1 MSIPHHSTNLTP
13 LQKLLASRAT
23 RSEAATALGITPSA
37 VTQLAEQLP
46 QDQESLKRSTA
57 IDEHYDTIEAKLLTQ
72 LERTIPMLLRP
83 AEIARTL
90 QIVNGAKRRGVGAIR
105 EQGPTHIIALNL
117 PLAIQNKFTVNS
129 SNQVVSAGTQDLVT
143 MPSAAV
149 PRLLESHNATTK
161 KLSTNAKDLG
171 FD

>member
-13 LQKLLASRAT
+13 LQKLLAARAT
-23 RSEAATALGITPSA
+23 RSEAAAALGITPSA

-46 QDQESLKRSTA
+46 QDQESLERSTA
-57 IDEHYDTIEAKLLTQ
+57 IDAQYDTIEAKLLTQ

-117 PLAIQNKFTVNS
+117 PLAIQNKFTVTIKTHRYHHQP
-129 SNQVVSAGTQDLVT
+129 NQLIMTHQT
-143 MPSAAV
+143 PPMN
-149 PRLLESHNATTK
+149 HNNFFINT
-161 KLSTNAKDLG
+161 
-171 FD
+171 

>member
-1 MSIPHHSTNLTP
+1 
-13 LQKLLASRAT
+13 
-23 RSEAATALGITPSA
+23 
-37 VTQLAEQLP
+37 
-46 QDQESLKRSTA
+46 
-57 IDEHYDTIEAKLLTQ
+57 
-72 LERTIPMLLRP
+72 MLLRP

-129 SNQVVSAGTQDLVT
+129 SNQVVSAGTQVLVT

>member
-1 MSIPHHSTNLTP
+1 MTTHLSSLTA
-13 LQKLLASRAT
+13 LLSRGAS
-23 RSEAATALGITPSA
+23 RSEAAASLGITPSA
-37 VTQLAEQLP
+37 VTQLASTLTP
-46 QDQESLKRSTA
+46 SDESLERSTA
-57 IDEHYDTIEAKLLTQ
+57 IDAQYDTIEAKLLTQ